1 MIYIHILYFT
11 GRWKSIREELFSV
24 MEKKLWD
31 LMEKPECYQ
40 IQTDSLKGP
49 WARTGVELLT
59 GKS

>member
-11 GRWKSIREELFSV
+11 GRKSIREELFSV

-31 LMEKPECYQ
+31 LMGKPECYQ

-49 WARTGVELLT
+49 WAKPRVELFT